1 MIFEKIYKKPTWF
14 EPFCVFRKNE
24 ELNSV
29 MSFLRKFRNGLLRLN
44 HVVFSEK
51 NSELNGVISFLG
63 KFINRLLGLNIVGF
77 SEKIEN

>member
-1 MIFEKIYKKPTWF
+1 
-14 EPFCVFRKNE
+14 
-24 ELNSV
+24 
-29 MSFLRKFRNGLLRLN
+29 MSFLRKFGNGLLRLN

-51 NSELNGVISFLG
+51 NSELNGAISFLG

>member
-1 MIFEKIYKKPTWF
+1 
-14 EPFCVFRKNE
+14 
-24 ELNSV
+24 
-29 MSFLRKFRNGLLRLN
+29 MSLLRKFSNGLLGLN

-51 NSELNGVISFLG
+51 NSELNGAISFLR